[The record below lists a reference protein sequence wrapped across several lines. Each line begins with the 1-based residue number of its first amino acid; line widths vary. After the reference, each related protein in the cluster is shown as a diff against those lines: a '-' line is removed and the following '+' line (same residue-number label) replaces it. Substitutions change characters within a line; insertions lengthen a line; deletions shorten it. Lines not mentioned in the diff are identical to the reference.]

1 MDSKTSQV
9 RHPGLPLA
17 LLCGIVLGSVAFFP
31 LHDAGFTLPKLLL
44 FSAVAAGGM
53 LWLALSP
60 HVQALRVLTGTLAG
74 KLLLAFF
81 GVVLLSLLWSVAPV
95 MSVLGTPPR
104 FEGVL
109 THIVWLALAL
119 TGIGFVQSKR
129 GEGQM
134 LQAVIASNALIVLYG
149 FVQFFLL
156 DPLQPFWG
164 DGTFLGRTF
173 SLAGQPNVLGG
184 FIVLTFPLLLTVALA
199 RKEGRSERQFLLAL
213 CTFNLAVLITT
224 VSRSALLGLGAAF
237 LFLLAFVPGV
247 LQAYRKAKGAAM
259 LLLGLVCFLLLLLVF
274 IAFSQRFTAEGQ
286 GRSMRARSIIWS
298 DTFSLILDHPQ
309 GIGLETLGIVYP
321 QYRSASLLGVESLQ
335 AQVDRAHNK
344 PLDLLASLGP
354 LGLLTY
360 YGLIVSLLALAVR
373 GGRQKSDVHSG
384 ALGAGIFGYSIT
396 LLCGFE
402 HALTG
407 AFFWLLI
414 GWLLGCAWKARKRKA
429 APRLLALR
437 GAVLVLGFACI
448 CAGSIFT
455 LWSLQRW
462 RMQQAEEFFARGELV
477 QSLALY
483 EQAADIFPLDRT
495 LLLRTAETALLA
507 AEQAQ
512 SDVERSVF
520 MSIAGSKLEALVVL
534 TGGRD
539 SYAFLL
545 LAWRTALIP
554 DVPLL
559 RQLADEAKQR
569 MPTTVD
575 AYRIL
580 THSFQLVGDTAAA
593 RQVQR
598 ELRELLPVF
607 WRDRQGEARI
617 LWKENPWLADYME

>member
-1 MDSKTSQV
+1 MDRKTSQV
-9 RHPGLPLA
+9 RLPGLPLT

-44 FSAVAAGGM
+44 FAIVAAGGM
-53 LWLALSP
+53 LWLAFSS
-60 HVQALRVLTGTLAG
+60 HIQALRVLTGTLAG

-81 GVVLLSLLWSVAPV
+81 AVVLLSVFWSVAPV

-119 TGIGFVQSKR
+119 TGIGFAQSKR
-129 GEGQM
+129 GEDQM

-149 FVQFFLL
+149 FLQFLSL
-156 DPLQPFWG
+156 DPLRLLWNN
-164 DGTFLGRTF
+164 GTFLGRTF

-184 FIVLTFPLLLTVALA
+184 FIVLTFPLLLAVALA
-199 RKEGRSERQFLLAL
+199 RKEGTSERQFLLGLCAL
-213 CTFNLAVLITT
+213 NLAVLITT
-224 VSRSALLGLGAAF
+224 VSRSGLLGMGAALLF
-237 LFLLAFVPGV
+237 MLAFVPSL
-247 LQAYRKAKGAAM
+247 LQACRKAKGVTM
-259 LLLGLVCFLLLLLVF
+259 LLLGLACFLLLLLVF
-274 IAFSQRFTAEGQ
+274 IAFSQRFTAEEQ
-286 GRSMRARSIIWS
+286 GRSARARSIIWS
-298 DTFSLILDHPQ
+298 DTFSLVLDRPQ
-309 GIGLETLGIVYP
+309 GIGLETFGIVYP
-321 QYRSASLLGVESLQ
+321 QYRSASLLGVEPLQ
-335 AQVDRAHNK
+335 AQVDRAHSK

-360 YGLIVSLLALAVR
+360 YGLIASLLALAVR
-373 GGRQKSDVHSG
+373 GRRQKSNVHSG

-429 APRLLALR
+429 ASGFLALR

-462 RMQQAEEFFARGELV
+462 RMQQAEELFARGELV
-477 QSLALY
+477 QPLALY

-495 LLLRTAETALLA
+495 LLVRAAETALLA
-507 AEQAQ
+507 AEHANTAA
-512 SDVERSVF
+512 ERSVF
-520 MSIAGSKLEALVVL
+520 MGIAGRKLQALTAL
-534 TGGRD
+534 TNGRD
-539 SYAFLL
+539 GYAFLL
-545 LAWRTALIP
+545 LAWRMALMP

-559 RQLADEAKQR
+559 RELADEAKQR

-575 AYRIL
+575 TYRIL
-580 THSFQLVGDTAAA
+580 THSFQLVGDTTAA

-598 ELRELLPVF
+598 ELREILPEF
-607 WRDRQGEARI
+607 WQDRQEEARI
-617 LWKENPWLADYME
+617 LWKENPWLEDYVE